1 MRINAV
7 SFALATAVTTAIM
20 WVICS
25 LFVWAMPG
33 PMMTTTGHMV
43 HMDVSRFGWML
54 SPMGVIWGL
63 VVWSVVAGLF
73 GWVLASL
80 YNLFSGAPRE

>member
-1 MRINAV
+1 MKINAV
-7 SFALATAVTTAIM
+7 SFALATAITVAIT

-25 LFVWAMPG
+25 FFVWTMPG

-54 SPMGVIWGL
+54 SPMGVFWGL
-63 VVWSVVAGLF
+63 VVWSVVGGIF
-73 GWVLASL
+73 GWILATF
-80 YNLFSGAPRE
+80 YNLLDRGHN